1 MTRIVELRSDTF
13 TMPTDSMRRAMA
25 AAEVGDDVWDE
36 DPTIHRLQERAA
48 EMVGKQASLFVP
60 SGTMG
65 NLCAVLSHTQHGE
78 EVILEVDSHI
88 FHSEVAGA
96 AAVGGLQ
103 VRPLESR
110 DGRLEPGE
118 VRAAIR
124 EPDIHEPR
132 TGLLCLENTHN
143 RKGGTCLSPNQT
155 RALADVAHEAGFP
168 VHLDGARVF
177 NAAIALGVDA
187 RELTGPV
194 DSVMF
199 CLSKGL
205 SAPVGSMLAGS
216 TAFIGRARR
225 MRKMLGGGMRQA
237 GVLAA
242 AGLIALDEM
251 VPRLAED
258 HANARKLAEGLQG
271 LPGID
276 IDLNRVE
283 TNMVFGD
290 CLPPITAQQFLERC
304 REVGVLIDLAS
315 AQRWRMVTH
324 RGVTAEDIDYTI
336 HVVRQLFASPA
347 PTVQDSARAAAARG
361 RLRAAG

>member
-1 MTRIVELRSDTF
+1 MQRIVELRSDTF
-13 TMPTDSMRRAMA
+13 TLPTESMRRAMA

-48 EMVGKQASLFVP
+48 AMVGKEASLFVP

-65 NLCAVLSHTQHGE
+65 NLCALLSHTEPGDEVLVEGE
-78 EVILEVDSHI
+78 SHI

-96 AAVGGLQ
+96 SVVGGLQ
-103 VRPLESR
+103 LRPLETP
-110 DGRLEPGE
+110 DGRLQAEQ
-118 VRAAIR
+118 VHAAIR
-124 EPDIHEPR
+124 EPDIHQPP

-143 RKGGTCLSPNQT
+143 RRGGTCLSPAQT
-155 RALADVAHEAGFP
+155 QALCDVAHDAGFP

-177 NAAIALGVDA
+177 NAAVALGVDV
-187 RELTGPV
+187 RQLTGPV

-216 TAFIGRARR
+216 RDLIERSRR

-242 AGLIALDEM
+242 AGLCALEEM
-251 VPRLAED
+251 VDRLADD
-258 HANARKLAEGLQG
+258 HRNARRLAEGLQG
-271 LPGID
+271 LPGIA
-276 IDLNRVE
+276 IDLARVE

-290 CLPPITAQQFLERC
+290 CQPPLTAAVFIERC
-304 REVGVLIDLAS
+304 GEAGILLDQAS
-315 AQRWRMVTH
+315 LHRWRMVTH
-324 RGVTAEDIDYTI
+324 RGVTEDDVDYATAT
-336 HVVRQLFASPA
+336 VRRLYGAPA
-347 PTVQDSARAAAARG
+347 
-361 RLRAAG
+361 LRAVG